1 MSLTS
6 AANLLSSLSAF
17 AISAGLL
24 LNLALQPKRGRAD
37 RLFALF
43 GVALLAW
50 GLIGFFPIEVL
61 PSHPAL
67 AASAMSLAVFFYF
80 LFINRQIRAENR
92 FTSLLTLAS
101 PIMLVVNLVLIW
113 LAQGISGDSEPV
125 VSGIGSIVF
134 ILLTLY
140 AVGAFWGIMI
150 ALDEQAPR
158 LRGAGLIVIAACALP
173 LLFANLLLNGSLL
186 LMTIATAWIGWFVL
200 RRQLNQPIIT
210 MTEELRIANRDV
222 RQAVSEAASLRTRNE
237 LLAQE
242 LKEAGQYRSDFLDKL
257 GHKLRTPLNSITG
270 YTELLQSGLYGDL
283 TEKQIDRLGKI
294 QRNSDN
300 LLNLISNMLDLNKI
314 NAGRLDLTRGPLP
327 LNRVIDQ
334 VMSAVGPLQA
344 EKNLKLALDLDPAL
358 PLIFADEGRICQ
370 VLTQVVDNA
379 LKFSFEGEIKISARS
394 IHVAGGVAPEFQL
407 PLKGWL
413 KDGDWVLVEVSD
425 SGIGVAPEDQAQIFD
440 EFYQIADSRT
450 EEYFGT
456 GLGLAVAKRLVELHE
471 GVLWMRSAPDQGSTF
486 YLALHAYHKS

>member
-6 AANLLSSLSAF
+6 AVNLLSSLSAF

-50 GLIGFFPIEVL
+50 GLVGFLPVEVL
-61 PSHPAL
+61 PNRPAL
-67 AASAMSLAVFFYF
+67 AASAMTFTVFFYF

-101 PIMLVVNLVLIW
+101 PIMLVVNLALIW
-113 LAQGISGDSEPV
+113 IAQGISGDSEPI

-158 LRGAGLIVIAACALP
+158 LRGAGLIVIIACTLP
-173 LLFANLLLNGSLL
+173 LLFADLLLNGSLL

-200 RRQLNQPIIT
+200 RRQLNQPIVA

-222 RQAVSEAASLRTRNE
+222 RQAVSEAASLRARNE
-237 LLAQE
+237 VLAQE
-242 LKEAGQYRSDFLDKL
+242 LQEAGQYRSDFLDKL

-314 NAGRLDLTRGPLP
+314 NAGRLELTRAPLP
-327 LNRVIDQ
+327 LSRILDQ
-334 VMSAVGPLQA
+334 VMSAVEPLQR
-344 EKNLKLALDLDPAL
+344 EKKLQLTLDLDPAL
-358 PLIFADEGRICQ
+358 PHDFRG
-370 VLTQVVDNA
+370 
-379 LKFSFEGEIKISARS
+379 
-394 IHVAGGVAPEFQL
+394 
-407 PLKGWL
+407 
-413 KDGDWVLVEVSD
+413 
-425 SGIGVAPEDQAQIFD
+425 
-440 EFYQIADSRT
+440 
-450 EEYFGT
+450 
-456 GLGLAVAKRLVELHE
+456 
-471 GVLWMRSAPDQGSTF
+471 
-486 YLALHAYHKS
+486 

>member
-1 MSLTS
+1 LSLTS

-17 AISAGLL
+17 AIGAGLL

-37 RLFALF
+37 RLFACF
-43 GVALLAW
+43 SVALLAW
-50 GLIGFFPIEVL
+50 GIVAFLPIR
-61 PSHPAL
+61 PAL
-67 AASAMSLAVFFYF
+67 AATAMSLTLFFYF

-101 PIMLVVNLVLIW
+101 PVMLIANLGLIW
-113 LAQGISGDSEPV
+113 VAGGISGDTEPV
-125 VSGIGSIVF
+125 VTGAGNIVF
-134 ILLTLY
+134 LLLTLY
-140 AVGAFWGIMI
+140 AAGAFWGIMI

-158 LRGAGLIVIAACALP
+158 LRGAGLIVIVACILP

-200 RRQLNQPIIT
+200 RRQLNQPMVV
-210 MTEELRIANRDV
+210 MTEELRTANRDV
-222 RQAVSEAASLRTRNE
+222 RQAVSEAASLRARNE
-237 LLAQE
+237 ILAQE
-242 LKEAGQYRSDFLDKL
+242 LREAGQYRSDFLDKL

-283 TEKQIDRLGKI
+283 NEKQIDRLGKI

-314 NAGRLDLTRGPLP
+314 NAGRLELARAPLP

-334 VMSAVGPLQA
+334 VMSATEQRQD
-344 EKNLKLALDLDPAL
+344 EKKLKITLELDPAL
-358 PLIFADEGRICQ
+358 PMIFADEGRLCQ
-370 VLTQVVDNA
+370 VMTQVVDNA
-379 LKFSFEGEIKISARS
+379 LKFTFEGGIKIGARS
-394 IHVAGGVAPEFQL
+394 IHVANGVSPQFQL

-413 KDGDWVLVEVSD
+413 KDGDWVVVEVSD
-425 SGIGVAPEDQAQIFD
+425 SGIGVVPEDQAKIFD
-440 EFYQIADSRT
+440 EFYQIADPRT

-471 GVLWMRSAPDQGSTF
+471 GVLWMKSAPNQGSTF
-486 YLALHAYHKS
+486 YLALHTYNKA